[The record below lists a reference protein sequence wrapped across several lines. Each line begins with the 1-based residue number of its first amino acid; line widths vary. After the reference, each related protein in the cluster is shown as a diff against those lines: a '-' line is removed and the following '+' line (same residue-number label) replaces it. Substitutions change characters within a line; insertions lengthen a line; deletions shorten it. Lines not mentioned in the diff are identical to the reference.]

1 MKVSLNW
8 LADYIDLPTSDPKE
22 LSDIFANLGH
32 EVEGVEILQ
41 PQFRDVVIGKVLT
54 VQPHPNADKVRLC
67 SVDTGDGPT
76 DIICG
81 AWNFEAGATVPV
93 AVPGAV
99 LGEDFTI
106 TQRDIRGV
114 TSNGMICSAKE
125 LGLGDDADGIM
136 VLGDDLPIGTPFVD
150 HIELPDVVFDLAI
163 TPNRPDAM
171 SMVGLARE
179 LAAHFD
185 ITYRIPSPELV
196 DTTGE
201 MDLRVDI
208 EDDRCRRF
216 VAREVRGVEVK
227 AAPMWMSQRL
237 VKAGVRSISN
247 IVDVSNYVMLELGQ
261 PTHAFDRDKVAE
273 GHIVV
278 RAATEGETLVTL
290 DGTERQLTPE
300 DLLVADIKQ
309 GSSLAGTMGG
319 LESEV
324 SDSTTKVLIECAS
337 WDPPT
342 IMRMSRRHGLRS
354 EASARFERGVDPNLP
369 PLAADRM
376 AELIAA
382 HAGGSIV
389 GGVVDNYPEPV
400 EPQMLNLA
408 TAEVHRILGIHL
420 SRVEVAGLLARL
432 NFAVSAG
439 GAEDDDIRVTVPTNR
454 PDVTRPIDLIE
465 EVARL
470 HGFDNFPSRV
480 PTGGDGGL
488 SADQQR
494 MRTLRWVAR
503 GHGFSEAHTS
513 TFTGHADLAMLGLP
527 ADDYRSQTI
536 EVKNPLRDEESIM
549 RTTLIPGLLGSAR
562 FNIAHGADSVALF
575 EIGKVFF
582 NQESPEL
589 GTVPDQPDV
598 FSFVAVGS
606 MGPGDVAGTGRPVDV
621 FTGMA
626 LWRSIVDQMGLGS
639 YAIQQVE
646 VPALHPG
653 RGAQIKLDGVSI
665 GHIGELHPA
674 VARAFDLDGRVL
686 IGELDLAPL
695 VADPGLWSMR
705 EPSIFPPSE
714 FDLSFDVETTTPA
727 SDLLVEASNAGGELV
742 ESVEVFDEFMRGET
756 KAVGLRVILRV
767 SDRTLTADDV
777 ADARARMTAAVSAK
791 TGANLRGA

>member
-8 LADYIDLPTSDPKE
+8 LSDYIDLPTSDPTE

-32 EVEGVEILQ
+32 EVEGVEILE

-67 SVDTGDGPT
+67 SVDTGNGPT

-99 LGEDFTI
+99 LGEDFLI

-125 LGLGDDADGIM
+125 LGLGEDADGIM
-136 VLGDDLPIGTPFVD
+136 VLADDLPIGTPFVD

-179 LAAHFD
+179 LAAHFE
-185 ITYRIPSPELV
+185 ITYRVPSPELG

-227 AAPMWMSQRL
+227 SAPMWMSQRL
-237 VKAGVRSISN
+237 VKAGIRSISN

-261 PTHAFDRDKVAE
+261 PTHAFDRDKVAD

-278 RAATEGETLVTL
+278 RAAADGETLVTL
-290 DGTERQLTPE
+290 DGTERQLTPD
-300 DLLVADIKQ
+300 DLLVADIEA

-319 LESEV
+319 LDSEV
-324 SDSTTKVLIECAS
+324 SDSTTNVLIECAS

-354 EASARFERGVDPNLP
+354 EASSRFERGVDPNLP

-376 AELIAA
+376 AEMIAA

-389 GGVVDNYPEPV
+389 GGTVDNYPEPV
-400 EPQMLNLA
+400 EPQMLRLA
-408 TAEVHRILGIHL
+408 VSEVHRILGIPL
-420 SRVEVAGLLARL
+420 SGSEVAGLLARL
-432 NFAVSAG
+432 NFAVSPDG
-439 GAEDDDIRVTVPTNR
+439 EGNDDIEVAVPTNR

-470 HGFDNFPSRV
+470 HGFGNFPSRV
-480 PTGGDGGL
+480 PTGGNGGL
-488 SADQQR
+488 SVEQQR
-494 MRTLRWVAR
+494 LRRLRWVAR
-503 GHGFSEAHTS
+503 GAGFSEAHTS
-513 TFTGHADLAMLGLP
+513 TFSGHADLAMLGLP

-536 EVKNPLRDEESIM
+536 EVRNPLRDEESIM

-562 FNIAHGADSVALF
+562 FNTAHGADSVALF
-575 EIGKVFF
+575 ETGKVFF

-598 FSFVAVGS
+598 LSFVAVGS
-606 MGPGDVAGTGRPVDV
+606 IGPGDVAGGGRPVDV

-626 LWRSIVDQMGLGS
+626 LWRSIVDQMGLGA
-639 YAIQQVE
+639 YEIQQAE
-646 VPALHPG
+646 IAGLHPG
-653 RGAQIKLDGVSI
+653 RGAQIMLDGRSI

-674 VARAFDLDGRVL
+674 VARAFDLHGRVL
-686 IGELDLAPL
+686 VGELDLSPL
-695 VADPGLWSMR
+695 VADPGLWSLR
-705 EPSIFPPSE
+705 EPSVFPPSE

-727 SDLLVEASNAGGELV
+727 SALLVEASHAGGDLV
-742 ESVEVFDEFMRGET
+742 ESVEVFDEFLRGDT
-756 KAVGLRVILRV
+756 KAVGLRVRIRA
-767 SDRTLTADDV
+767 SDRTLNADDV
-777 ADARARMTAAVSAK
+777 ADVRARVTAAVTAT

>member
-8 LADYIDLPTSDPKE
+8 LGEYIDLPTSDVTE
-22 LSDIFANLGH
+22 LTNIFANLGH
-32 EVEGVEILQ
+32 EVEGVEVLE

-54 VQPHPNADKVRLC
+54 VQPHPDADKVRLC
-67 SVDTGDGPT
+67 SVDTGNGPT

-99 LGEDFTI
+99 LGEDFLI
-106 TQRDIRGV
+106 TKRDIRGV

-136 VLGDDLPIGTPFVD
+136 VLADDLPIGTPFVD

-179 LAAHFD
+179 LAAHFE
-185 ITYRIPSPELV
+185 ITYRVPSPELGV
-196 DTTGE
+196 TAGE

-216 VAREVRGVEVK
+216 VAREVRGVEVRS
-227 AAPMWMSQRL
+227 APLWMAQRL

-247 IVDVSNYVMLELGQ
+247 IVDISNYVMLELGQ
-261 PTHAFDRDKVAE
+261 PTHAFDRDKVAD

-290 DGTERQLTPE
+290 DGVQRQLTPE
-300 DLLVADIKQ
+300 DLLVADIER

-319 LESEV
+319 LDSEV
-324 SDSTTKVLIECAS
+324 SESTTNVLIECAS

-342 IMRMSRRHGLRS
+342 VMRMSRRHGLRS

-376 AELIAA
+376 AEMIAA
-382 HAGGSIV
+382 HAGGFIV
-389 GGVVDNYPEPV
+389 AGMVDNYPVPIEPHR
-400 EPQMLNLA
+400 LRLA
-408 TAEVHRILGIHL
+408 VSEVHRILGIPL
-420 SRVEVAGLLARL
+420 SKSEVAGLLARL
-432 NFAVSAG
+432 NFAVSADG
-439 GAEDDDIRVTVPTNR
+439 KGDDDIDVAVPTNR

-480 PTGGDGGL
+480 PTGGNGGL
-488 SADQQR
+488 SVEQ
-494 MRTLRWVAR
+494 MRLRSLRWVAR
-503 GHGFSEAHTS
+503 GAGFSEAHTS
-513 TFTGHADLAMLGLP
+513 TFSSHADLAMLGLP
-527 ADDYRSQTI
+527 LDDYRSQTI

-562 FNIAHGADSVALF
+562 FNLAHGADSVALF
-575 EIGKVFF
+575 ETGKVFF

-606 MGPGDVAGTGRPVDV
+606 SGPGDVAGLGRPVDV
-621 FTGMA
+621 FRGMA

-639 YAIQQVE
+639 SEIRQAE
-646 VPALHPG
+646 LPGLHPG
-653 RGAQIKLDGVSI
+653 RGARVVLDGASI
-665 GHIGELHPA
+665 GQIGELHPA
-674 VARAFDLDGRVL
+674 VARAFDLTGRVL
-686 IGELDLAPL
+686 VGELDLNPL
-695 VADPGLWSMR
+695 VADPGLLSFV
-705 EPSIFPPSE
+705 EPSVFPPSE
-714 FDLSFDVETTTPA
+714 FDLSFDVGLTTPA
-727 SDLLVEASNAGGELV
+727 AALLSEASNAGGDLV
-742 ESVEVFDEFMRGET
+742 ESVEVFDEFLRGDA
-756 KAVGLRVILRV
+756 KAIGLRVTIRA

-777 ADARARMTAAVSAK
+777 ADVRTRVIRAVTDK
-791 TGANLRGA
+791 TGAKLRGG